1 MQARGTR
8 AVAKTAFGRM
18 DEWPAWQR
26 WGTWLLA
33 WVLYVGAFWLLL
45 TTERLAI
52 RAIALVV
59 LGIGLLV
66 LTYSSKAVLNE
77 RIRRIDRWQ
86 LRVILPA
93 FFVYMLLVLYV
104 MPLEA
109 DIATAWG
116 KAIVVLSPMLPVI
129 FIAWAMVRYVNHCDE
144 LERRQH
150 LEAAG
155 VAVVVVSIVCMALG
169 LLAAAKLVAVD
180 GALVLLLVLPAL
192 CVVYGFTCTWSKWRN
207 RAR

>member
-1 MQARGTR
+1 MYARGTL
-8 AVAKTAFGRM
+8 AVAKTALGRM
-18 DEWPAWQR
+18 DEWLAWQR
-26 WGTWLLA
+26 WGAWLLA

-45 TTERLAI
+45 ATENLAV
-52 RAIALVV
+52 RVVALIV
-59 LGIGLLV
+59 LGAGMLV

-86 LRVILPA
+86 LRVLLPA
-93 FFVYMLLVLYV
+93 FFVYMLLILYV

-109 DIATAWG
+109 HIATAWG

-129 FIAWAMVRYVNHCDE
+129 FIAWAMVRYVNRCDE

-155 VAVVVVSIVCMALG
+155 IAVMVVGPAGMALG
-169 LLAAAKLVAVD
+169 LLAAAKLIAVD
-180 GALVLLLVLPAL
+180 GALVLLMVLPAL
-192 CVVYGFTCTWSKWRN
+192 CVVYGFACTWSKWRN

>member
-1 MQARGTR
+1 
-8 AVAKTAFGRM
+8 M

-93 FFVYMLLVLYV
+93 FFVYMLLVFYV

-109 DIATAWG
+109 DIAAPWG

-155 VAVVVVSIVCMALG
+155 VAVLAVSIVCMALG
-169 LLAAAKLVAVD
+169 LLAAAKLIAVD

>member
-1 MQARGTR
+1 
-8 AVAKTAFGRM
+8 M

-26 WGTWLLA
+26 WSTWLLA

-45 TTERLAI
+45 TTERLAT
-52 RAIALVV
+52 RVIALVV

-93 FFVYMLLVLYV
+93 FFVYMLLVFYV

-109 DIATAWG
+109 DIAAPWG

-155 VAVVVVSIVCMALG
+155 VAVLAVSIVCMALG
-169 LLAAAKLVAVD
+169 LLAAAKLIAVD

-192 CVVYGFTCTWSKWRN
+192 CVVYGFACTWSKWRN

>member
-1 MQARGTR
+1 
-8 AVAKTAFGRM
+8 M

-93 FFVYMLLVLYV
+93 FFV
-104 MPLEA
+104 
-109 DIATAWG
+109 
-116 KAIVVLSPMLPVI
+116 
-129 FIAWAMVRYVNHCDE
+129 
-144 LERRQH
+144 
-150 LEAAG
+150 
-155 VAVVVVSIVCMALG
+155 
-169 LLAAAKLVAVD
+169 
-180 GALVLLLVLPAL
+180 
-192 CVVYGFTCTWSKWRN
+192 
-207 RAR
+207 

>member
-1 MQARGTR
+1 
-8 AVAKTAFGRM
+8 M

-45 TTERLAI
+45 TTESLAI
-52 RAIALVV
+52 RVVALVV
-59 LGIGLLV
+59 LGVGLLV

>member
-1 MQARGTR
+1 
-8 AVAKTAFGRM
+8 M